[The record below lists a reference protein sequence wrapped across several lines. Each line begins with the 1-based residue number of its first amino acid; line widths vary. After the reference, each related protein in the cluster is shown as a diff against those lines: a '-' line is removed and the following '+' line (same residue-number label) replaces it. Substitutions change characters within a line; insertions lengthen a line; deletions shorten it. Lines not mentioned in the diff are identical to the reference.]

1 MKWTAM
7 IDKMLENVECH
18 LDDIEMVI
26 FIMLPSVIHP
36 IWRRMNILQFSPYLA
51 LLVLQRCK
59 IARHLSNC
67 SASGG
72 LLPHF
77 CVLSDLESN
86 TPLNTI

>member
-1 MKWTAM
+1 M
-7 IDKMLENVECH
+7 IYKMLENVECH

-26 FIMLPSVIHP
+26 FIMLPSVMHP
-36 IWRRMNILQFSPYLA
+36 IIRRRMNILQFSPYLA

>member
-1 MKWTAM
+1 M

-36 IWRRMNILQFSPYLA
+36 IRRRMNILQFSPYLA

-77 CVLSDLESN
+77 CVLSDSESD

>member
-1 MKWTAM
+1 M

-26 FIMLPSVIHP
+26 FIMLPSVMHTI
-36 IWRRMNILQFSPYLA
+36 IRRRMNILQFSPYLA

-67 SASGG
+67 SSSGG

-77 CVLSDLESN
+77 CVLSDSESD

>member
-1 MKWTAM
+1 M

-26 FIMLPSVIHP
+26 FIMLPSV
-36 IWRRMNILQFSPYLA
+36 
-51 LLVLQRCK
+51 LQRCK

-67 SASGG
+67 SSSGG

-77 CVLSDLESN
+77 CVLLDSESN